1 MEIIVNNPGLQ
12 HLAENILLNLD
23 HHDLEICQG
32 VNTSFKKILDNPRFW
47 LRKFIRR
54 GQSKKNQ
61 SDWINA
67 IQITK
72 DTELEKPLI
81 SFLKKCSKNPRVIDP
96 PCYIDEE
103 FLATFNELRYL
114 ADKAND
120 DQSIDDTGRS
130 PIFQAVIAQNL
141 VEVKILALFAD
152 NPNAPDKKG
161 LRPIHV
167 AARYCYK
174 GDEEIVRILAPLT
187 DNPNA
192 LTTNGEN
199 VPPILL
205 AAVHGHT
212 EIVKILAPLTENPN
226 APNYKGNKPIYFAA
240 GNGYEEI
247 VRILAPLTDDP
258 NAPDELETT
267 PIFIAT
273 YNGHE
278 EIVKFLAPLTDNPN
292 APNKNGTT
300 PIQIAVFKG
309 HNGIVQILESIKPNN
324 TDRLKGLQ
332 KT

>member
-32 VNTSFKKILDNPRFW
+32 VNTSFKKILNNPRFW

-72 DTELEKPLI
+72 DTELEEPLI
-81 SFLKKCSKNPRVIDP
+81 SYLKKCSKNPRVIDP

-187 DNPNA
+187 D
-192 LTTNGEN
+192 
-199 VPPILL
+199 
-205 AAVHGHT
+205 
-212 EIVKILAPLTENPN
+212 
-226 APNYKGNKPIYFAA
+226 
-240 GNGYEEI
+240 
-247 VRILAPLTDDP
+247 DP